1 MSLLPLTPPSGS
13 RGKRMNTDLVKISGT
28 VSNGK
33 TVFSEEET
41 ASLRKGAEIISRGG
55 LVVFPTETVY
65 GLGGDATNPEA
76 SKKIYEAKGRPSDN
90 PLIIHI
96 STPEDAE
103 KYAFTNQTYYKLA
116 KSFMPG
122 PLTVVLKARESVPK
136 ATRGGLET
144 VAVRCPVHPV
154 ARELIRLSGVPI
166 AAPSANLSGS
176 PSPTKASHAFDDMN
190 GRVEMIID
198 GGECDFGLEST
209 IVKIEDN
216 GDLCLLRPGKI
227 TVEELRKIA
236 SVSLA
241 DAVVDKLKEGEVALS
256 PGMKYRHYAPKSPLV
271 LLDGDVDA
279 SIKYIS
285 ESESKRI
292 AVISYS
298 EDIDKLSRALP
309 NAVLFEF
316 GEMQDEIGQAHR
328 LFDILREADKMNFDV
343 IYAPL
348 PEMSGIGLAI
358 YNRMIRAAAHTII
371 NLKR

>member
-1 MSLLPLTPPSGS
+1 
-13 RGKRMNTDLVKISGT
+13 
-28 VSNGK
+28 
-33 TVFSEEET
+33 
-41 ASLRKGAEIISRGG
+41 
-55 LVVFPTETVY
+55 
-65 GLGGDATNPEA
+65 
-76 SKKIYEAKGRPSDN
+76 
-90 PLIIHI
+90 
-96 STPEDAE
+96 
-103 KYAFTNQTYYKLA
+103 
-116 KSFMPG
+116 
-122 PLTVVLKARESVPK
+122 VLKARESVPK

-309 NAVLFEF
+309 SAALFEF

-358 YNRMIRAAAHTII
+358 YNRMIRAAAHTVKE
-371 NLKR
+371 LQ